1 MIAALAIYHLS
12 IPGLFTH
19 RGCGM
24 PKFARLR
31 WFIWSGVIGLTL
43 ACAAKPATAPSPK
56 LPSPAQHFI
65 GLEELERSLAKHP
78 PCTVVF
84 DIDDTTLFTAG
95 AFNFA
100 YGYFEE
106 RDQGKEREDPA
117 FWTLIN
123 DSLDQRFSRPK
134 EIAKK
139 LIAFHR
145 ERGDTLVFVTARWPS
160 QPPSDKTSRLLMRLF
175 GFDGPPTVIFTVQKP
190 KTEAIRSAKPAISY
204 GDSDGDIAD
213 TREADS
219 TIRAIR
225 ILRSPHSYNLLAPAP
240 GNYGEEILAGSAD

>member
-1 MIAALAIYHLS
+1 MAGPA
-12 IPGLFTH
+12 
-19 RGCGM
+19 
-24 PKFARLR
+24 
-31 WFIWSGVIGLTL
+31 L
-43 ACAAKPATAPSPK
+43 ACAPTTTAIPPAGA
-56 LPSPAQHFI
+56 SPAEHLISFEQ
-65 GLEELERSLAKHP
+65 LERSLASQP

-95 AFNFA
+95 AFDFA

-106 RDQGKEREDPA
+106 RDAGKEREDPA

-134 EIAKK
+134 EIAKR

-145 ERGDTLVFVTARWPS
+145 GRGDTLVFVTARWPS
-160 QPPSDKTSRLLMRLF
+160 RPVSDKTRRLLMRLF
-175 GFDGPPTVIFTVQKP
+175 GFDQAPKVIFTAQKP
-190 KTEAIRSAKPAISY
+190 KTEAIRSVRPALSY

-213 TREADS
+213 TRKADS

-225 ILRSPHSYNLLAPAP
+225 ILRSPYSYNLQPPTP
-240 GNYGEEILAGSAD
+240 GKYGEEILAGSVD

>member
-1 MIAALAIYHLS
+1 MPMPSKPRWSVLCGTFALL
-12 IPGLFTH
+12 
-19 RGCGM
+19 
-24 PKFARLR
+24 
-31 WFIWSGVIGLTL
+31 V
-43 ACAAKPATAPSPK
+43 ACAPKTATAPGTVAPGQQLIS
-56 LPSPAQHFI
+56 L
-65 GLEELERSLAKHP
+65 GELERSLAKHP

-95 AFNFA
+95 AFHFA

-106 RDQGKEREDPA
+106 RDGGKEREDPA

-134 EIAKK
+134 EIAKR

-145 ERGDTLVFVTARWPS
+145 GRGDTLVFVTARWPS

-175 GFDGPPTVIFTVQKP
+175 GLEQPPKVIFTAQKP
-190 KTEAIRSAKPAISY
+190 KTEAIRSARPAVSY

-213 TREADS
+213 TRKADS
-219 TIRAIR
+219 AIRAIR
-225 ILRSPHSYNLLAPAP
+225 ILRSPYSYNLQTPVP
-240 GNYGEEILAGSAD
+240 GKYGEEILAGSVD

>member
-1 MIAALAIYHLS
+1 MLKPS
-12 IPGLFTH
+12 
-19 RGCGM
+19 
-24 PKFARLR
+24 RLR
-31 WFIWSGVIGLTL
+31 RSVVLGIVGLAL
-43 ACAAKPATAPSPK
+43 ACAPKTASPPSPTGA
-56 LPSPAQHFI
+56 PAQHLI
-65 GLEELERSLAKHP
+65 SLEEWERSLAHRP

-95 AFNFA
+95 AFHFA
-100 YGYFEE
+100 YGYFEQ
-106 RDQGKEREDPA
+106 RDGGKGREDPA

-134 EIAKK
+134 EIAKL

-145 ERGDTLVFVTARWPS
+145 GRGDTLVFVTARWPS

-175 GFDGPPTVIFTVQKP
+175 GFDQPPKVIFTAQKP
-190 KTEAIRSAKPAISY
+190 KTEAIRSARPAVSY

-213 TREADS
+213 TKQADS

-225 ILRSPHSYNLLAPAP
+225 ILRSPYSYNLQRPVP
-240 GNYGEEILAGSAD
+240 GKFGEEILEGSAD

>member
-1 MIAALAIYHLS
+1 MVMSSRL
-12 IPGLFTH
+12 H
-19 RGCGM
+19 RWAVSC
-24 PKFARLR
+24 LL
-31 WFIWSGVIGLTL
+31 GVTL
-43 ACAAKPATAPSPK
+43 ACAPKPATPPSPATAPAEHLIS
-56 LPSPAQHFI
+56 
-65 GLEELERSLAKHP
+65 LEELQGSLAKHP

-95 AFNFA
+95 AFHFA

-106 RDQGKEREDPA
+106 RDGGKEREDPA

-134 EIAKK
+134 EIAKR
-139 LIAFHR
+139 LITFHR
-145 ERGDTLVFVTARWPS
+145 GRGDTLVFVTARWPS

-175 GFDGPPTVIFTVQKP
+175 RFDQPPTVIFTAQKP

-213 TREADS
+213 TRAADS

-225 ILRSPHSYNLLAPAP
+225 ILRSPHSYNLQTPAP
-240 GNYGEEILAGSAD
+240 GKYGEEILAGSAD

>member
-1 MIAALAIYHLS
+1 MLKSSRLGWPVLSCTVGLA
-12 IPGLFTH
+12 
-19 RGCGM
+19 
-24 PKFARLR
+24 
-31 WFIWSGVIGLTL
+31 L
-43 ACAAKPATAPSPK
+43 ACAPKTATTPPSAVPA
-56 LPSPAQHFI
+56 PAQHLI
-65 GLEELERSLAKHP
+65 SLGELERSLANHP
-78 PCTVVF
+78 PCTVLF

-95 AFNFA
+95 AFHFA

-106 RDQGKEREDPA
+106 RDRGKEREDPA

-134 EIAKK
+134 EIAQR

-145 ERGDTLVFVTARWPS
+145 GRGDTLVFVTARWPS

-175 GFDGPPTVIFTVQKP
+175 SFDQPPTVIFTAQKP
-190 KTEAIRSAKPAISY
+190 KTEAIRSAKPALSY

-213 TREADS
+213 TRQADP

-225 ILRSPHSYNLLAPAP
+225 ILRSPHSYNLQAPVP
-240 GNYGEEILAGSAD
+240 GKYGEEILAGSAD

>member
-1 MIAALAIYHLS
+1 LGRFLVWLLVGLAS
-12 IPGLFTH
+12 
-19 RGCGM
+19 
-24 PKFARLR
+24 
-31 WFIWSGVIGLTL
+31 
-43 ACAAKPATAPSPK
+43 ACAPRTATT
-56 LPSPAQHFI
+56 PSPAAAVSPQRLI
-65 GLEELERSLAKHP
+65 TLEELERGLAKRS

-95 AFNFA
+95 AFHFA

-134 EIAKK
+134 EIARR

-145 ERGDTLVFVTARWPS
+145 GRGDTLVFVTARWPS
-160 QPPSDKTSRLLMRLF
+160 QPPSDKTSQLLMRLF
-175 GFDGPPTVIFTVQKP
+175 GFDRPPTVIFTAQKP
-190 KTEAIRSAKPAISY
+190 KTEAIRSVRPALSY

-213 TREADS
+213 TRQADPA
-219 TIRAIR
+219 IRAIR
-225 ILRSPHSYNLLAPAP
+225 ILRSPHSYNPQSPVP
-240 GNYGEEILAGSAD
+240 GKYGEEVLAGSAD

>member
-1 MIAALAIYHLS
+1 
-12 IPGLFTH
+12 
-19 RGCGM
+19 M
-24 PKFARLR
+24 PKSSRMR
-31 WFIWSGVIGLTL
+31 WPVLSCFVGLAL
-43 ACAAKPATAPSPK
+43 ACAPKTATAPAPIAP
-56 LPSPAQHFI
+56 LPAQHLI
-65 GLEELERSLAKHP
+65 SLGELERGLAKHP

-95 AFNFA
+95 AFHFA

-106 RDQGKEREDPA
+106 RDHGKEREDPA

-134 EIAKK
+134 EIAKR

-145 ERGDTLVFVTARWPS
+145 QREDTLVFVTARWPS

-175 GFDGPPTVIFTVQKP
+175 GFDRPPTVIFTAQKP
-190 KTEAIRSAKPAISY
+190 KTEAIRSAKPALSY

-213 TREADS
+213 TRQADS

-225 ILRSPHSYNLLAPAP
+225 ILRSPHSYNLQTPVP
-240 GNYGEEILAGSAD
+240 GKYGEEVLAGSAD

>member
-1 MIAALAIYHLS
+1 MLILSRPRRCVLCCTLVLA
-12 IPGLFTH
+12 
-19 RGCGM
+19 
-24 PKFARLR
+24 
-31 WFIWSGVIGLTL
+31 L
-43 ACAAKPATAPSPK
+43 ACAPKTATAPSPG
-56 LPSPAQHFI
+56 SVAPAQQLITF
-65 GLEELERSLAKHP
+65 EKLERSLSKHP

-95 AFNFA
+95 AFHFA

-106 RDQGKEREDPA
+106 RDAGKEREDPA

-134 EIAKK
+134 EIARR

-145 ERGDTLVFVTARWPS
+145 ARGDTLVFVTARWPS
-160 QPPSDKTSRLLMRLF
+160 QPPSEKTSRLLMRLF
-175 GFDGPPTVIFTVQKP
+175 SFEQPPKVIFTAQKP
-190 KTEAIRSAKPAISY
+190 KTEAIRSVRPAVSY

-213 TREADS
+213 TRRADS

-225 ILRSPHSYNLLAPAP
+225 ILRSPHSYNLLTPAP
-240 GNYGEEILAGSAD
+240 GKYGEEILAGSAN

>member
-1 MIAALAIYHLS
+1 MLIS
-12 IPGLFTH
+12 P
-19 RGCGM
+19 R
-24 PKFARLR
+24 PK
-31 WFIWSGVIGLTL
+31 WSVLYCILVPVL
-43 ACAAKPATAPSPK
+43 ACAPKTATAPPTGAVAPTQLIS
-56 LPSPAQHFI
+56 F
-65 GLEELERSLAKHP
+65 EELERSLAKHP

-95 AFNFA
+95 AFHFA

-106 RDQGKEREDPA
+106 RDGGKEREDPG

-134 EIAKK
+134 EIAKR

-145 ERGDTLVFVTARWPS
+145 SRGDTLVFVTARWPS

-175 GFDGPPTVIFTVQKP
+175 GFEQPPRVIFTVQKR
-190 KTEAIRSAKPAISY
+190 KTDAIRSARPAVSY

-213 TREADS
+213 TRKADS

-225 ILRSPHSYNLLAPAP
+225 ILRSPYSYNLQTPTP
-240 GNYGEEILAGSAD
+240 GKYGEEVLAGSAD